1 MTEPFLLEVA
11 DGVATIT
18 LNRPER
24 LNALVF
30 EAYAALRDTFA
41 GLKKDKA
48 VRAVVLTGAGRG
60 FSSGGDVRDV
70 IGPLTTMKPKQV
82 RAFVTMTCDVVAA
95 IRKAPQPVIAAL
107 NGVAFGGGSVIA
119 LACDLRYAAPE
130 ATIAFSFR
138 GLSGADMGACWLL
151 PRLVVLGRASDWLLS
166 GASVSAADA
175 LAAGLVTRVIP
186 LESLLAE
193 AKAAARRLADAPRE
207 ATALTKRMLER
218 ESTMSFDQAIR
229 AEAAV
234 QSALMQK
241 ADFREA
247 YQAFMEKREPRFNRA
262 SSGEGPSSP
271 T

>member
-1 MTEPFLLEVA
+1 MTEPFLLEVQ
-11 DGVATIT
+11 DGVSTVT

-30 EAYAALRDTFA
+30 EAYAALRDYFA
-41 GLKKDKA
+41 SLRKEKT

-70 IGPLTTMKPKQV
+70 IGPLTTMKPKEV
-82 RAFVTMTCDVVAA
+82 RAFVKMTCDVVAN
-95 IRKAPQPVIAAL
+95 IRRAPQPVLAAL
-107 NGVAFGGGSVIA
+107 NGIAFGGGSVIA

-130 ATIAFSFR
+130 AKIAFSFR

-151 PRLVVLGRASDWLLS
+151 PRIVGLGRATDWLLM
-166 GASVSAADA
+166 GATVSAQEA
-175 LAAGLVTRVIP
+175 LGAGLVTRIFP
-186 LESLLAE
+186 AESLLAE
-193 AKAAARRLADAPRE
+193 AKAAARRMADAPRE
-207 ATALTKRMLER
+207 ATAMTKRMLAR

-234 QSALMQK
+234 QSALMLK

-247 YQAFMEKREPRFNRA
+247 YQAFMEKREPRFNR
-262 SSGEGPSSP
+262 
-271 T
+271 

>member
-1 MTEPFLLEVA
+1 MTEPFLLELA
-11 DGVATIT
+11 DGVATVT

-30 EAYAALRDTFA
+30 ETYAALRDYFA
-41 GLKKDKA
+41 KLRKDTG

-70 IGPLTTMKPKQV
+70 IGPLTTMKPKEL
-82 RAFVTMTCDVVAA
+82 RAFVKMTCDVVAN
-95 IRKAPQPVIAAL
+95 IRRAPQPVIAAL

-119 LACDLRYAAPE
+119 LACDLRYAAPL

-151 PRLVVLGRASDWLLS
+151 PRIVGLGRATDWLLG
-166 GASVSAADA
+166 GATVSAPEA

-186 LESLLAE
+186 AELLLAE
-193 AKAAARRLADAPRE
+193 AKAAARRLALAPRE
-207 ATALTKRMLER
+207 ATAVTKRMLER
-218 ESTMSFDQAIR
+218 ESTMTFDQALR

-234 QSALMQK
+234 QSALMLQ

-247 YQAFMEKREPRFNRA
+247 YQAFMEKREPRFHR
-262 SSGEGPSSP
+262 
-271 T
+271 